1 MNLLT
6 TENPLI
12 ILPQLACVIGVEETV
27 LLQQLH
33 FRLQQQDEMHNGETW
48 YCQSLA
54 KWQEQ
59 LPFWNKPKVKR
70 TLRKLEDLAIVHS
83 TDQLNR
89 FQVDRTKWYK
99 IDYEKLQ
106 SLIDDYKQLYAIDD
120 DNFAQL
126 STLPTDKPPP
136 QPKSNKKRPHNEAIA
151 KQIDEVLLY
160 LNERAS
166 KKFSLRSQANR
177 NFISGRLKE
186 GHSVNDC
193 RLVIDEQVSCWLHD
207 VEMEKYLRPMTL
219 FRPSNFESY
228 LNNALSK
235 KHASPRAP
243 QAVVLDFNAGEE
255 F

>member
-12 ILPQLACVIGVEETV
+12 VLPQLACVIGLEETI

-33 FRLQQQDEMHNGETW
+33 YRLQQQKDKHNGEIW
-48 YCQSLA
+48 YCQPHA

-59 LPFWNKPKVKR
+59 LPFWNTPKIKR

-83 TDQLNR
+83 TDQFNQ

-106 SLIDDYKQLYAIDD
+106 SLIDNYKQLYAIDED
-120 DNFAQL
+120 DFAQL
-126 STLPTDKPPP
+126 SASKTFTPTPKPKRN
-136 QPKSNKKRPHNEAIA
+136 KSNAQNKAIA

-166 KKFSLRSQANR
+166 KNFSLKSQANR

-207 VEMEKYLRPMTL
+207 AEMEKYLRPMTL
-219 FRPSNFESY
+219 FRPANFESY

-235 KHASPRAP
+235 KYKPAP
-243 QAVVLDFNAGEE
+243 TPQPVVLDFNAGEE